1 MRVQILQDPSA
12 ETFSKQLLVIG
23 NDKITT
29 DETECIKLSTDLCTI
44 IHSQD
49 DLINQIFPNVHR
61 KCTNHEWL
69 ARRAILAAKNMD
81 VNELNLKIQHLLP
94 GDLVSYKSYGHI
106 IKWT

>member
-1 MRVQILQDPSA
+1 MLQDPSS
-12 ETFSKQLLVIG
+12 ETFSIQLLVFG
-23 NDKITT
+23 NGKVNT
-29 DETECIKLSTDLCTI
+29 DETECIKLSTYSCTI

-69 ARRAILAAKNMD
+69 AGRAILAAKNMD

-94 GDLVSYKSYGHI
+94 GDLISYKSHGHI